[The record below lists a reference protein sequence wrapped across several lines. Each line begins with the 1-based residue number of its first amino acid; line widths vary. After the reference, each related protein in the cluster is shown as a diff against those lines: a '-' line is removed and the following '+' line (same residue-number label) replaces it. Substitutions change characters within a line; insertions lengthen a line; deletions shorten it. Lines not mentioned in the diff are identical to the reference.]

1 MQSFCLYWEVRSEFP
16 SSFFGCFRCL
26 NTVDSD
32 MVSAGWAYSV
42 AISCSTVESQLLLAD
57 VKHVHQCTDVSTDT
71 GFKALE
77 CCEVRIE
84 WDGIKR
90 LYQQCGNLL
99 GKCPYMYRKYIYCIV
114 PPFIMHYKLNLVF
127 QFLWDSLNANLY
139 SFTDYQPTVGST
151 QAGFLKICVHVA
163 IFVLNI
169 CKCKVVP
176 ALVWTI

>member
-1 MQSFCLYWEVRSEFP
+1 
-16 SSFFGCFRCL
+16 
-26 NTVDSD
+26 

-42 AISCSTVESQLLLAD
+42 AISRSTVESQLLLAD
-57 VKHVHQCTDVSTDT
+57 VKHVHQCTDVCTDT

-77 CCEVRIE
+77 CCEVRID

-99 GKCPYMYRKYIYCIV
+99 GKCSYMYRKYIYCIV
-114 PPFIMHYKLNLVF
+114 PHFIMHYKLNLVF

-151 QAGFLKICVHVA
+151 QAGGGGCWEEIRAFLPKKDFWRAFQQGGRAASTGI
-163 IFVLNI
+163 ING
-169 CKCKVVP
+169 KQKV
-176 ALVWTI
+176 

>member
-1 MQSFCLYWEVRSEFP
+1 
-16 SSFFGCFRCL
+16 
-26 NTVDSD
+26 

-42 AISCSTVESQLLLAD
+42 AISRSTVESQLLLAD
-57 VKHVHQCTDVSTDT
+57 VKHVHQCTDVCTDT

-77 CCEVRIE
+77 CCEVRID

-99 GKCPYMYRKYIYCIV
+99 GKCSYMYRKYIYCIV
-114 PPFIMHYKLNLVF
+114 PHFIMHYKLNLVF

-151 QAGFLKICVHVA
+151 QAGGGFVGKRSELFFPKR
-163 IFVLNI
+163 IFGEPFS
-169 CKCKVVP
+169 KVVEP
-176 ALVWTI
+176 QVLELLMANRKCSYVLHSQEK